1 MLIIYLL
8 KGGQILITNM
18 YIKYQTKI
26 NTIDNWIVKKWY
38 QIILN

>member
-18 YIKYQTKI
+18 YIKYRTKT
-26 NTIDNWIVKKWY
+26 NTIDN
-38 QIILN
+38 